1 MKKKDKILHVSI
13 FACIEV
19 LMNLLDK
26 VNANS
31 TMSDEYK
38 EQAEKLNKLNENII
52 DQTFEKQNSISKS
65 TFSSTCANRVETAV
79 RRTINELKI

>member
-1 MKKKDKILHVSI
+1 MNKRAKILHVSI

-31 TMSDEYK
+31 SMSDAYK
-38 EQAEKLNKLNENII
+38 KKAQELNDLNVEIIEK
-52 DQTFEKQNSISKS
+52 TFAKQKTMSKS
-65 TFSSTCANRVETAV
+65 TFSSTCANRVETSI
-79 RRTINELKI
+79 RRTVNELNF